1 MKFRFGDLVFI
12 KNLGIEGEVIEEDT
26 RTIVV
31 RYKKKD
37 GELIE
42 HRFQP
47 EDLEYR
53 PKPHVQ

>member
-1 MKFRFGDLVFI
+1 MKFQRGDLVHI
-12 KNLGIEGEVIEEDT
+12 KNMGIEGEVIEADT
-26 RTIVV
+26 RTIIV

-42 HRFQP
+42 HRFPP

-53 PKPHVQ
+53 PKPHLQ